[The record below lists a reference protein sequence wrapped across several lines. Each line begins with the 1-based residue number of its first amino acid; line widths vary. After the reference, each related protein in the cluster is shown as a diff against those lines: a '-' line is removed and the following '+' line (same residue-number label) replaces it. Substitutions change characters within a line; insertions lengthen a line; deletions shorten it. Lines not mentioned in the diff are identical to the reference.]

1 MAARNPT
8 RSVGRPREFDE
19 DVVLEAAMDAFQTK
33 GYEATSLADLCEA
46 TGLHKG
52 SLYQTFGDKHELFM
66 RALHHYSEKE
76 FRDTLAVAF
85 NSESPLENIRAVIH
99 RVCESVGDCK
109 GCLVINSMVELS
121 PHDEEVKAAVNAF
134 GEKRLRVMADMIGK
148 AQAAGEIRAEL
159 DPEFL
164 AQQLMVTMA
173 GIAAT
178 TKSLIGLEEG
188 IGLLDKTIDL
198 WT

>member
-76 FRDTLAVAF
+76 FRDTMAVAF
-85 NSESPLENIRAVIH
+85 NSDSPLENIRAVIH

-121 PHDEEVKAAVNAF
+121 PHDEEVKAAVNSF

-159 DPEFL
+159 DAEFL

-188 IGLLDKTIDL
+188 VALLDKTIDL

>member
-19 DVVLEAAMDAFQTK
+19 EVVLEAAMDAFQTK

-66 RALHHYSEKE
+66 RSLHHYSEKE
-76 FRDTLAVAF
+76 FRDVMAVAF
-85 NSESPLENIRAVIH
+85 NSDSPLENVRAVVH
-99 RVCESVGDCK
+99 KVCESVGDCK

-159 DPEFL
+159 NPEFL

-173 GIAAT
+173 GVAAT
-178 TKSLIGLEEG
+178 TKSLIGLEESVA
-188 IGLLDKTIDL
+188 LLDKTIDL

>member
-19 DVVLEAAMDAFQTK
+19 DAVLEAAMDAFQTK
-33 GYEATSLADLCEA
+33 GYEATSLADLCDC

-66 RALHHYSEKE
+66 RALHHYSDKE
-76 FRDTLAVAF
+76 FKETMAVAF
-85 NSESPLENIRAVIH
+85 NSDSPLENIRAVVH
-99 RVCESVGDCK
+99 KVCESVGDCK
-109 GCLVINSMVELS
+109 GCLVINSMVELA
-121 PHDEEVKAAVNAF
+121 PHDDEVKAAVNGF
-134 GEKRLRVMADMIGK
+134 GEKRLRVIAEMIGK

-159 DPEFL
+159 VPENL
-164 AQQLMVTMA
+164 ARQLMVTMA

-178 TKSLIGLEEG
+178 SKSLIGPEES
-188 IGLLDKTIDL
+188 IGLLDHTIEL

>member
-1 MAARNPT
+1 MAVRNPT

-19 DVVLEAAMDAFQTK
+19 EAVLEAAMDAFQTK

-66 RALHHYSEKE
+66 RALHHYSDKE
-76 FRDTLAVAF
+76 FKEVMAVSF
-85 NSESPLENIRAVIH
+85 DSDSPIENIRAAVH
-99 RVCESVGDCK
+99 KVCDSVADCK

-121 PHDEEVKAAVNAF
+121 PHDEEVKAAVNSF
-134 GEKRLRVMADMIGK
+134 GEKRLRVMAEMIAK
-148 AQAAGEIRAEL
+148 AQVAGEIRPEL

-173 GIAAT
+173 GVAAT
-178 TKSLIGLEEG
+178 TKSLIGIEESVA
-188 IGLLDKTIDL
+188 LLDKTIDL

>member
-1 MAARNPT
+1 
-8 RSVGRPREFDE
+8 
-19 DVVLEAAMDAFQTK
+19 MDAFQTK

-76 FRDTLAVAF
+76 FRDTMAVAF
-85 NSESPLENIRAVIH
+85 NSDSPLENIRAVIH

-109 GCLVINSMVELS
+109 GCLVINTMVELS
-121 PHDEEVKAAVNAF
+121 PHDEEVKAAVNSF

-188 IGLLDKTIDL
+188 VALLDKTIDL

>member
-1 MAARNPT
+1 MVAANPK

-19 DVVLEAAMDAFQTK
+19 EAVLEAAMDAFQTK
-33 GYEATSLADLCEA
+33 GYEATSLADLCEC

-76 FRDTLAVAF
+76 FKEVMAVAF
-85 NSESPLENIRAVIH
+85 NSDSPLENIRAVVH
-99 RVCESVGDCK
+99 KVCDSVGDCK

-121 PHDEEVKAAVNAF
+121 PHDEAVKAAVNSF
-134 GEKRLRVMADMIGK
+134 GEKRLRVMAEMIGK
-148 AQAAGEIRAEL
+148 AQEAGEIRAGL
-159 DPEFL
+159 VPEKL

-173 GIAAT
+173 GVAAT
-178 TKSLIGLEEG
+178 SKSLIGPEEG
-188 IGLLDKTIDL
+188 VALLDSTIDL